1 MIGVILPVHVY
12 KLMDQC
18 LDKNEWDRGTYFTN
32 SSMFDSFIGRHKER
46 LGAYHPAFLTAY
58 QAAKCSR
65 RVQVLSEIS
74 NHAESSHRPSESEA
88 SSSSSQAVHGPVQP
102 SFDGSTSDMAVG
114 TTHTLAGDSSSASVS
129 DQIIDF
135 PTDAPPEL
143 DQPISSSINRFLVAV
158 DAISLDC
165 DVIMATSIDIH
176 FRELAHLIR
185 RMAVQAISLS
195 PSPAYPATAECI
207 TSLRTCTIKLCGAL
221 EILNRVGASARWLA
235 KEREGMMG
243 DLMDVGKVLSMGDE
257 TGEHRIHIDAVFEY
271 MTSA

>member
-1 MIGVILPVHVY
+1 MA
-12 KLMDQC
+12 QC
-18 LDKNEWDRGTYFTN
+18 LDKNKWDRGTYFTN

-46 LGAYHPAFLTAY
+46 LGAYHPGFLTAY
-58 QAAKCSR
+58 QASKCSR
-65 RVQVLSEIS
+65 RVQVPSELS
-74 NHAESSHRPSESEA
+74 NHAESSHRPSEREA
-88 SSSSSQAVHGPVQP
+88 SSSSSQAVHGPVQL
-102 SFDGSTSDMAVG
+102 SLDGSTSDMAVESL
-114 TTHTLAGDSSSASVS
+114 HPLDSDSNSAPVS
-129 DQIIDF
+129 DQIIDS
-135 PTDAPPEL
+135 PSDATPEL
-143 DQPISSSINRFLVAV
+143 DRPIPSAINRFLVAV

-221 EILNRVGASARWLA
+221 VTLNRAEASARWLA

>member
-1 MIGVILPVHVY
+1 
-12 KLMDQC
+12 MDQC
-18 LDKNEWDRGTYFTN
+18 LDKDKWDRGTYFTN
-32 SSMFDSFIGRHKER
+32 SSMFDSFIGRHKEK
-46 LGAYHPAFLTAY
+46 LGTYHPGFLTAY
-58 QAAKCSR
+58 QASKCSR
-65 RVQVLSEIS
+65 RVQVPSETS

-102 SFDGSTSDMAVG
+102 SLDGSTSDMAVESS
-114 TTHTLAGDSSSASVS
+114 HALVGDSSSAPAS
-129 DQIIDF
+129 DQIIDS
-135 PTDAPPEL
+135 PSDAPPEL
-143 DQPISSSINRFLVAV
+143 DLPISSAINRFLVAV
-158 DAISLDC
+158 HAISLDC

-176 FRELAHLIR
+176 FRELAHLVR
-185 RMAVQAISLS
+185 RMAVEAISLS
-195 PSPAYPATAECI
+195 HSPAYPATAECT

-221 EILNRVGASARWLA
+221 VTLNRAEASARWLA